1 MRAARV
7 AEKSAGAAA
16 ARRRLKR
23 AAAMGIGGGGWVG
36 ERGRDWAG
44 AGTRLLAEAKNDKE
58 KLAREL
64 QAGATQPAKRGV
76 GAGC

>member
-1 MRAARV
+1 M
-7 AEKSAGAAA
+7 
-16 ARRRLKR
+16 LKR
-23 AAAMGIGGGGWVG
+23 AAAVGIGGGGWVG

-44 AGTRLLAEAKNDKE
+44 AGDTPFSEAKNDKE

-64 QAGATQPAKRGV
+64 QAGATQPAKRGI